1 MFAPTCASPG
11 VARVAARKSHASLT
25 PMRGASS
32 STTTTTSAARDGAS
46 FASASSMS
54 TRAAVGAH
62 RAKVGAGAG
71 AASSRGRIAFEGSS
85 RGRRGDAN
93 VVRSLFG
100 VGAPE
105 ALVIGVV
112 SLLVFG
118 PKGLADIAKQLGAT
132 LREFQPTIKEL
143 QEVSREF
150 QDTLRDEIGLDETA
164 QAIRTPPPPKRSAAV
179 GEPVARAEGEE
190 PAVQFDTSALKK
202 VTEGEEAEPTG
213 DVDVVTEEMK
223 AAAAAAAWGTAAPPT
238 ADAAPAQEP
247 IVADVPAD
255 LSAEDERAE

>member
-1 MFAPTCASPG
+1 MFATMPLAAPG
-11 VARVAARKSHASLT
+11 AARVGRKQPAVT
-25 PMRGASS
+25 RMRGA
-32 STTTTTSAARDGAS
+32 TTTTSATPTNAARDGAS
-46 FASASSMS
+46 FASS
-54 TRAAVGAH
+54 TRAALDGH
-62 RAKVGAGAG
+62 RATLGAG
-71 AASSRGRIAFEGSS
+71 AASRIAFEGS

-93 VVRSLFG
+93 VARSLFG

-179 GEPVARAEGEE
+179 GEPVARAEDEV
-190 PAVQFDTSALKK
+190 AVQFDTSALQK
-202 VTEGEEAEPTG
+202 VTEDAGEDVESTG
-213 DVDVVTEEMK
+213 DVDVDVVTEEMK
-223 AAAAAAAWGTAAPPT
+223 AAAAAAAWGTAAPPS
-238 ADAAPAQEP
+238 AEAASAQEP

>member
-1 MFAPTCASPG
+1 MFATMPLAAPG
-11 VARVAARKSHASLT
+11 AARVGRKQPAVTL
-25 PMRGASS
+25 MRGA
-32 STTTTTSAARDGAS
+32 TTTTSATPANAARDGAS
-46 FASASSMS
+46 FASS
-54 TRAAVGAH
+54 TRAALDGH
-62 RAKVGAGAG
+62 RATLGAG
-71 AASSRGRIAFEGSS
+71 AASSRGWIAFEGS

-93 VVRSLFG
+93 VARSLFG

-164 QAIRTPPPPKRSAAV
+164 QAIRTPPPPKRSAVV
-179 GEPVARAEGEE
+179 GEPVARAEDEE
-190 PAVQFDTSALKK
+190 VAVQFDTSALQK
-202 VTEGEEAEPTG
+202 VTEGAGEDVESTG

-223 AAAAAAAWGTAAPPT
+223 AAAAAAAWGTAAPPS
-238 ADAAPAQEP
+238 AEAASAQEP

>member
-1 MFAPTCASPG
+1 MFATMPFAAPG
-11 VARVAARKSHASLT
+11 VARVGRKQPAVTL
-25 PMRGASS
+25 MRGA
-32 STTTTTSAARDGAS
+32 TTTTSATTTNAARDGVS
-46 FASASSMS
+46 FASS
-54 TRAAVGAH
+54 TRAALDGH
-62 RAKVGAGAG
+62 RATLGSG
-71 AASSRGRIAFEGSS
+71 AASSRGWIAFEGS

-93 VVRSLFG
+93 VARSLFG

-179 GEPVARAEGEE
+179 GEPVARAEDEV
-190 PAVQFDTSALKK
+190 AVQFDTSALQK
-202 VTEGEEAEPTG
+202 VTEGAGEDVESTG
-213 DVDVVTEEMK
+213 DVDVDVVTEEMK
-223 AAAAAAAWGTAAPPT
+223 AAAAAAAWGTAAPPP
-238 ADAAPAQEP
+238 ADAVPAQEP

>member
-1 MFAPTCASPG
+1 MFATMPFAAPG
-11 VARVAARKSHASLT
+11 VARVGRKQPAVTL
-25 PMRGASS
+25 MRGA
-32 STTTTTSAARDGAS
+32 TTTTSATTTNAARDGVS
-46 FASASSMS
+46 FASS
-54 TRAAVGAH
+54 TRAALDGH
-62 RAKVGAGAG
+62 RATLGAG
-71 AASSRGRIAFEGSS
+71 AASRIAFEGS

-93 VVRSLFG
+93 VARSLFG

-179 GEPVARAEGEE
+179 GEPVSRAEDEE
-190 PAVQFDTSALKK
+190 VAVQFDTSALQK
-202 VTEGEEAEPTG
+202 VTEDAGEDVESTG
-213 DVDVVTEEMK
+213 DVDVDVVTEEMK
-223 AAAAAAAWGTAAPPT
+223 AAAAAAAWGTAAPPP
-238 ADAAPAQEP
+238 ADAVPAQEP

>member
-1 MFAPTCASPG
+1 MFATMPLAAPG
-11 VARVAARKSHASLT
+11 AARVGRKQPAVTL
-25 PMRGASS
+25 MRGA
-32 STTTTTSAARDGAS
+32 TTTTSATPTNAARDGAS
-46 FASASSMS
+46 FASS
-54 TRAAVGAH
+54 TRAALDGH
-62 RAKVGAGAG
+62 RATLGAG
-71 AASSRGRIAFEGSS
+71 AASRIAFEGS

-93 VVRSLFG
+93 VARSLFG

-179 GEPVARAEGEE
+179 GEPVARAEDEV
-190 PAVQFDTSALKK
+190 AVQFDTSALQK
-202 VTEGEEAEPTG
+202 VTEDAGEDVESTG
-213 DVDVVTEEMK
+213 DVDVDVVTEEMK
-223 AAAAAAAWGTAAPPT
+223 AAAAAAAWGTAAPPP
-238 ADAAPAQEP
+238 ADAVPAQEP

>member
-1 MFAPTCASPG
+1 MFATMPFAAPG
-11 VARVAARKSHASLT
+11 VARVGRKQPAVTL
-25 PMRGASS
+25 MRGA
-32 STTTTTSAARDGAS
+32 TTTTSATPTNAARDGAS
-46 FASASSMS
+46 FASS
-54 TRAAVGAH
+54 TRAALDGH
-62 RAKVGAGAG
+62 RATLGSG
-71 AASSRGRIAFEGSS
+71 AASSRGWIAFEGSH
-85 RGRRGDAN
+85 GRRGDAN
-93 VVRSLFG
+93 VARSLFG

-179 GEPVARAEGEE
+179 GEPVSRAEDEE
-190 PAVQFDTSALKK
+190 VAVQFDTSALQK
-202 VTEGEEAEPTG
+202 VTEGAGEDVESTG
-213 DVDVVTEEMK
+213 DVDVDVVTEEMK
-223 AAAAAAAWGTAAPPT
+223 AAAAAAAWGTAAPPS
-238 ADAAPAQEP
+238 AEAASAQEP